1 MLHYYSGKRVVQFQS
16 VIMLKELKVLII
28 EDEILIARS
37 LFADLKDLGINVLE
51 PISNGEQAVE
61 VALQEIPDLILMD
74 IRLAGEMDGIETAS
88 RIQEIRNIAVIFMSG
103 YATEIIKEKAK
114 SVNNIGF
121 FEKPVNIDQ
130 LKRVITHLNL
140 H

>member
-1 MLHYYSGKRVVQFQS
+1 MLHYNRRKRVVQFQS
-16 VIMLKELKVLII
+16 LIMLKEFKVLII

-37 LFADLKDLGINVLE
+37 LFADLQDLGINVLE
-51 PISNGEQAVE
+51 PISNGEKAVE

-88 RIQEIRNIAVIFMSG
+88 RIQKTKNIAVIFMSG
-103 YATEIIKEKAK
+103 YATEVIKEKAK
-114 SVNNIGF
+114 AVNNIGF

-130 LKRVITHLNL
+130 LKTVIAELNV

>member
-1 MLHYYSGKRVVQFQS
+1 
-16 VIMLKELKVLII
+16 MLKEFKVLII

-37 LFADLKDLGINVLE
+37 LFADLQDLGINVLE
-51 PISNGEQAVE
+51 PISNGEKAVE

-88 RIQEIRNIAVIFMSG
+88 RIQKTKNIAVIFMSG
-103 YATEIIKEKAK
+103 YATEVIKEKAK
-114 SVNNIGF
+114 AVNNIGF

-130 LKRVITHLNL
+130 LKTVIAELNV

>member
-1 MLHYYSGKRVVQFQS
+1 
-16 VIMLKELKVLII
+16 MLKEFKVLII

-37 LFADLKDLGINVLE
+37 LYADLKDFGIEVLE

-88 RIQEIRNIAVIFMSG
+88 RIQKFKNIAVIFMSG
-103 YATEIIKEKAK
+103 YATEVIKEKSKA
-114 SVNNIGF
+114 VNNIGL

-130 LKRVITHLNL
+130 LKTVIADLNE